1 MEGEKEQH
9 CVNLKL
15 LLIKD
20 LIARAF
26 DRFRGYP
33 IGLEKLFINFHGNGF
48 LRKENSK
55 FLLFV
60 DRHVLFVTS
69 QILLFLKG

>member
-1 MEGEKEQH
+1 MEGEKVQH
-9 CVNLKL
+9 LKL

-20 LIARAF
+20 LIAGAF

-48 LRKENSK
+48 LRKENVQQV
-55 FLLFV
+55 FTICRL
-60 DRHVLFVTS
+60 TC
-69 QILLFLKG
+69 II